1 MANTIA
7 PYGFRQWRRMDG
19 GAPTAGF
26 ETLTIMSSDTSVI
39 FTGDP
44 VITLSSGPATG
55 AAGFAPYVT
64 GVSSGL
70 SQVRGIFFGCEY
82 YNNTVNRKVWSPYFP
97 GSVATSSGTAD
108 VQAWICTDPEMLY
121 TVQVSCSV
129 LNSSQVGLNVGYF
142 STSATAGNLTTGV
155 SGIVLASTST
165 VTTNTLPF
173 RFVDFYSNW
182 APPGSNGT
190 DNTTVGQIVIVAPN
204 NFDRLQL
211 TGV

>member
-1 MANTIA
+1 
-7 PYGFRQWRRMDG
+7 MDG

-26 ETLTIMSSDTSVI
+26 ETLTIMSSDTSFI

-64 GVSSGL
+64 GATVGNN
-70 SQVRGIFFGCEY
+70 QIRGIFFGCEY

-121 TVQVSCSV
+121 TAQVGANV
-129 LNSSQVGLNVGYF
+129 AANTAILLSSQVGL
-142 STSATAGNLTTGV
+142 
-155 SGIVLASTST
+155 
-165 VTTNTLPF
+165 
-173 RFVDFYSNW
+173 
-182 APPGSNGT
+182 
-190 DNTTVGQIVIVAPN
+190 
-204 NFDRLQL
+204 
-211 TGV
+211 